1 MKAVVFAREIL
12 KREIMTERAHDC
24 GDELVEREWVGLME
38 RVMSWRR
45 PEGIASWCWQRE
57 WLLDR
62 IGVFRCT
69 RRDTE
74 WFINGGIMSS
84 VSDESL
90 FPMTW
95 EWEERSL
102 GREKTCDTILES
114 GKSRCWRS
122 IAELLSS
129 REGWFKI
136 YGSRCNMTQS
146 TNSIIFFQPRSFA
159 LFPAQGRQTAKF
171 HQGCT
176 CGRWMQWLTT
186 RARKWRH

>member
-24 GDELVEREWVGLME
+24 GDELVEREWVGLTE
-38 RVMSWRR
+38 KVMSWRR

-62 IGVFRCT
+62 LGVFHCT

-90 FPMTW
+90 FPMT
-95 EWEERSL
+95 
-102 GREKTCDTILES
+102 
-114 GKSRCWRS
+114 
-122 IAELLSS
+122 
-129 REGWFKI
+129 
-136 YGSRCNMTQS
+136 
-146 TNSIIFFQPRSFA
+146 
-159 LFPAQGRQTAKF
+159 
-171 HQGCT
+171 
-176 CGRWMQWLTT
+176 
-186 RARKWRH
+186 